1 MACDGAALG
10 CVRKRWRRMA
20 ASLLMACG
28 ARVAPRVPA
37 VDERTEGTRSGRRT
51 ATGPR
56 VGAVVLLRSS
66 LDRRNSARGTRCG
79 REEGTGRARDIGES
93 WQALS
98 EHT

>member
-1 MACDGAALG
+1 
-10 CVRKRWRRMA
+10 
-20 ASLLMACG
+20 MACG